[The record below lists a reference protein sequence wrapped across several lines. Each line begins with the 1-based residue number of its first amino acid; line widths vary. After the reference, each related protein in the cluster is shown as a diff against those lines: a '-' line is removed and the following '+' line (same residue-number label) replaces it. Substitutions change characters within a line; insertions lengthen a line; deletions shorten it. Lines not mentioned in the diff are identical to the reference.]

1 MLSLSATSTL
11 DCPAPSAP
19 LLAPSLGTFGALSCF
34 PLLSSFSPHC
44 LFWPH
49 SLCLLLKCSSS
60 WSPAL
65 DLLPSYVLLGHL
77 PSPKASVAMCV
88 SGCPPVFP
96 VLLLPRG
103 QHHLDIS
110 LQHVAAGVCCA
121 LTTCTPD
128 CMLDG
133 GHLIQSVQPCLP
145 APSPWSGSP
154 WRPRIILSTSERGKL
169 KLRKE
174 SERSNS
180 KNSDRLALKPA
191 LLPRVVCVKLQQ
203 RRDSPQ
209 TLIPRTFRPS
219 PCPRGHQSR
228 STSALCPT
236 PSFLALAHQGR
247 RKGWCHN
254 GQRQLLA

>member
-1 MLSLSATSTL
+1 MLFFLESS
-11 DCPAPSAP
+11 PGPAP
-19 LLAPSLGTFGALSCF
+19 LLRAPWASPQSQGISCHVRVWMSTC
-34 PLLSSFSPHC
+34 LSSASAPPRPAPPGHIATT
-44 LFWPH
+44 
-49 SLCLLLKCSSS
+49 CSS
-60 WSPAL
+60 W
-65 DLLPSYVLLGHL
+65 
-77 PSPKASVAMCV
+77 
-88 SGCPPVFP
+88 
-96 VLLLPRG
+96 
-103 QHHLDIS
+103 
-110 LQHVAAGVCCA
+110 CCA

-154 WRPRIILSTSERGKL
+154 WRPRIILSTSERGKP
-169 KLRKE
+169 KLRKG
-174 SERSNS
+174 SEWSNS

-228 STSALCPT
+228 SASALCPT

-247 RKGWCHN
+247 RKGWCYN
-254 GQRQLLA
+254 GQRQLPA